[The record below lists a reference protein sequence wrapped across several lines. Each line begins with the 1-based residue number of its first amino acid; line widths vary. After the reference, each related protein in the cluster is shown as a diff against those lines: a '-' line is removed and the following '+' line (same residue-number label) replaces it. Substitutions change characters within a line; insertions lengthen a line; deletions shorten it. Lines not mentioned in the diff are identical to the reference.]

1 MMKCDQCGQQIP
13 AAEAMQADGQTL
25 CEDCYI
31 DRAAK
36 PKACDPWAVYS
47 ARNLPADNG
56 AALTESQTAIVDYLG
71 KNGPA
76 TPAALGQALDMS
88 RDDLEREM
96 AVLRHM
102 EKVRAQMRKGEKV
115 ICLW

>member
-1 MMKCDQCGQQIP
+1 MKCEVCGMKITDG
-13 AAEAMQADGQTL
+13 EAMEICGKRV

-31 DRAAK
+31 DASAK

-47 ARNLPADNG
+47 AKNMTSGPQQLNVQQ
-56 AALTESQTAIVDYLG
+56 AAILSYLE

-76 TPAALGQALDMS
+76 PPEKLTADLGLSM
-88 RDDLEREM
+88 DDFEREM

-102 EKVRAQMRKGEKV
+102 EKVRARLNGGRKE